1 MAFFRTEKCL
11 QFIYFCPQGAGQA
24 PQSIL
29 AQHGTKR
36 RSRRRCLIPSA
47 EHCPGQERKGGWG
60 GGASAWPAVP
70 GWQRG
75 EQGGAPG
82 TVCENM
88 DCLLG
93 FIDSRVRP
101 APSSTH
107 RPPLTRHLPEDL
119 PSWTP
124 ATPPPLG
131 PAWTPEPPAVSR
143 AEGRETAASRVEGSR
158 CGGRG
163 RGRAQPAARGTC
175 VTPQEK
181 LRRPA
186 PLHTQVPDNIHI
198 HIHHVFPIHSRTGG
212 HSLAAQWSR
221 THQPMQETRV

>member
-1 MAFFRTEKCL
+1 
-11 QFIYFCPQGAGQA
+11 
-24 PQSIL
+24 
-29 AQHGTKR
+29 
-36 RSRRRCLIPSA
+36 
-47 EHCPGQERKGGWG
+47 
-60 GGASAWPAVP
+60 
-70 GWQRG
+70 
-75 EQGGAPG
+75 
-82 TVCENM
+82 M

-143 AEGRETAASRVEGSR
+143 AEGRETAAARVEGSR

-181 LRRPA
+181 LRRPGPTA
-186 PLHTQVPDNIHI
+186 RSSARQ
-198 HIHHVFPIHSRTGG
+198 RTYPYTPRLPHPFTDGWTLPGG
-212 HSLAAQWSR
+212 SVVKNSPANAGDAGLIPAWGRSPAGRHGNALQRSCLEN
-221 THQPMQETRV
+221 PMDRGAWQATAHDHGVTRRPHD